1 MDVAVSGEAEEVGH
15 RDSHTAKGIEHMI
28 VFLVMIFDEPGWSYD
43 ATLDRAQAT
52 ESYLHVEYVA
62 GRAAVVVEWTP

>member
-1 MDVAVSGEAEEVGH
+1 
-15 RDSHTAKGIEHMI
+15 MI
-28 VFLVMIFDEPGWSYD
+28 VFLVMIFDEPGRSYD